1 MDLKSM
7 FGEKKKCKKQNEI
20 DNKILLTRI
29 QNTDMQGTNA
39 FCPPLKSLTMFRKVG
54 IEVLE

>member
-1 MDLKSM
+1 M